1 MRSLQRRTGTSV
13 IERLLAAPQGFEFVQ
28 AVTILLRWLAERGIA
43 PERALRDHLRFENSL
58 HLGFPPSQIE
68 ALRLARAATEAAS
81 GTAADTVP
89 DGALAGAPQGL
100 PQEDGE
106 QDLAGLQFRMTP
118 AFMGLLGAQGAL
130 PAHYTERLQQWQ
142 HANRDEAPRA
152 FLDMFSGR
160 MLALYYAA
168 WRKYRVEYGVE
179 CGAECGGEYGAAGR
193 GDPFR
198 AQLLALAG
206 IAGTEAR
213 QVGSGCGGPEAVIA
227 YFAGMLQQRPRSAA
241 VLERLLAGYFD
252 LPVVLEQAVGHW
264 SRMDPH
270 EQCALGVQACLGE
283 NTMLGER
290 SWRPDLRAR
299 LRIGPLSR
307 DVFERFLPS
316 GDMAAALRRILAWFA
331 VPGVDFEVQLI
342 LRADEVGPSRLAA
355 ASAPGARLGR
365 DSFLVTAAAAA
376 DRADMRYLIST
387 MAPLRPARRRTPGP

>member
-1 MRSLQRRTGTSV
+1 MRSSQRRTGTSV

-28 AVTILLRWLAERGIA
+28 AVTILLRWLEERGIA
-43 PERALRDHLRFENSL
+43 PERALRDYLRFENSL
-58 HLGFPPSQIE
+58 QLGFPPSQIE
-68 ALRLARAATEAAS
+68 ALRLARAPT
-81 GTAADTVP
+81 GTASATASDTTLG
-89 DGALAGAPQGL
+89 DTLASAPQDLSHDG
-100 PQEDGE
+100 GE
-106 QDLAGLQFRMTP
+106 QDLAGVQFRMTP

-168 WRKYRVEYGVE
+168 WRKYRVEYG
-179 CGAECGGEYGAAGR
+179 AAAR

-206 IAGTEAR
+206 IPDTGER
-213 QVGSGCGGPEAVIA
+213 QGGSAPGVPEAVIA

-241 VLERLLAGYFD
+241 VLERLLGGYFG

-264 SRMDPH
+264 SRMEPH
-270 EQCALGVQACLGE
+270 EQCALGGQACLGE

-307 DVFERFLPS
+307 EVFERFLPS

-342 LRADEVGPSRLAA
+342 LRADEVGPSRLGAA
-355 ASAPGARLGR
+355 PAPGARLGR

-376 DRADMRYLIST
+376 DRADMRYLVSP
-387 MAPLRPARRRTPGP
+387 MAPLRPARRHMPGS

>member
-1 MRSLQRRTGTSV
+1 MRSSQRRAGTSV

-28 AVTILLRWLAERGIA
+28 AVTILLRWLEEQGIA
-43 PERALRDHLRFENSL
+43 PERGLRDHLRFENSL
-58 HLGFPPSQIE
+58 RLGFPPSQIE
-68 ALRLARAATEAAS
+68 ALRLARAAGETGSAAAS
-81 GTAADTVP
+81 DLVSVTASDNP
-89 DGALAGAPQGL
+89 SAGAPQDL
-100 PQEDGE
+100 WPERLPPQEGG
-106 QDLAGLQFRMTP
+106 QDVADLQFRMTP
-118 AFMGLLGAQGAL
+118 AFMGLLGAQGTL
-130 PAHYTERLQQWQ
+130 PAHYTERIQQWQ

-160 MLALYYAA
+160 LLALYYEA
-168 WRKYRVEYGVE
+168 WRKYRVEY
-179 CGAECGGEYGAAGR
+179 AAAGR
-193 GDPFR
+193 GDAFR

-206 IAGTEAR
+206 IPGAEEG
-213 QVGSGCGGPEAVIA
+213 QGGPGVPEAVIA

-241 VLERLLAGYFD
+241 LLERLLGGYFG

-264 SRMDPH
+264 SRMAPH
-270 EQCALGVQACLGE
+270 EQCALGADACLGE

-307 DVFERFLPS
+307 EVFERFLPS

-331 VPGVDFEVQLI
+331 APGVDFEVQLI

-355 ASAPGARLGR
+355 APATGSRLGR

-376 DRADMRYLIST
+376 DRADMRYLISP
-387 MAPLRPARRRTPGP
+387 MAPLRPEQRRTPGS

>member
-1 MRSLQRRTGTSV
+1 MRSSQRRAGTSV

-28 AVTILLRWLAERGIA
+28 AVTILLRWLDEQGIA
-43 PERALRDHLRFENSL
+43 PQRALRDHLRFENSL

-68 ALRLARAATEAAS
+68 ALRLERAAGEAAS
-81 GTAADTVP
+81 AASQLASDTAP
-89 DGALAGAPQGL
+89 DSPSAGAPQGL
-100 PQEDGE
+100 PTEGLPRQDGG
-106 QDLAGLQFRMTP
+106 QILAGLQFRMTP
-118 AFMGLLGAQGAL
+118 AFMGLLGAQGTL

-160 MLALYYAA
+160 MLALYYEA
-168 WRKYRVEYGVE
+168 WRKYRVEY
-179 CGAECGGEYGAAGR
+179 AAAGR
-193 GDPFR
+193 GDAFR
-198 AQLLALAG
+198 AQLLAL
-206 IAGTEAR
+206 
-213 QVGSGCGGPEAVIA
+213 VGSPGAEEGLDATGPGVPEAVIA
-227 YFAGMLQQRPRSAA
+227 YFAGLLQQRPRSAA
-241 VLERLLAGYFD
+241 MLERLLGGYFG

-264 SRMDPH
+264 SRMAPH
-270 EQCALGVQACLGE
+270 EQCALGAHACLGE

-307 DVFERFLPS
+307 KVFERFLPS

-331 VPGVDFEVQLI
+331 APGVDFEVQLI

-355 ASAPGARLGR
+355 APATGSRLGR

-376 DRADMRYLIST
+376 DRADMRYLISS
-387 MAPLRPARRRTPGP
+387 MAPLLPAQRRTPGY

>member
-1 MRSLQRRTGTSV
+1 MRSSQRRTGTSV

-28 AVTILLRWLAERGIA
+28 AVTILLRWLEERGIA

-68 ALRLARAATEAAS
+68 ALRLARAAPGTASATAS
-81 GTAADTVP
+81 GTASDTVP
-89 DGALAGAPQGL
+89 EDAPAGAPQGL
-100 PQEDGE
+100 WQEDGG

-130 PAHYTERLQQWQ
+130 PAHYTERLLQWQ

-160 MLALYYAA
+160 MLALYYKA
-168 WRKYRVEYGVE
+168 WRKYRV
-179 CGAECGGEYGAAGR
+179 EYGAAGR

-206 IAGTEAR
+206 IPGTEAR
-213 QVGSGCGGPEAVIA
+213 QGGAAPGVPEAVIA
-227 YFAGMLQQRPRSAA
+227 YFAGVLQQRPRSAA
-241 VLERLLAGYFD
+241 VLERLLGGYFD
-252 LPVVLEQAVGHW
+252 LPVVLEQTVGHW

-270 EQCALGVQACLGE
+270 EQCALGGQACLGE
-283 NTMLGER
+283 NSMLGER

-299 LRIGPLSR
+299 LRIGPLGR
-307 DVFERFLPS
+307 EVFERFLPS

-355 ASAPGARLGR
+355 ASAPGPRLGR

-376 DRADMRYLIST
+376 DRADMRYLVSP
-387 MAPLRPARRRTPGP
+387 MAPLRPARRHTPGS